1 MSKRILVTFIIVSLA
16 VLLASLFAACG
27 GPAPSQGE
35 EPTVAPTETLEE
47 EEPIEA
53 LTPTPQEEEPTEQ
66 PASIEGESLLQERC
80 TACHDL
86 NWVTRAQKTREKW
99 EQTVAR
105 MVGKGAQ
112 LNAGEQAAL
121 IEYLAETYGP

>member
-1 MSKRILVTFIIVSLA
+1 MLITFTIVSLA

-27 GPAPSQGE
+27 GPVPSQGE
-35 EPTVAPTETLEE
+35 PTAAPTATLEE
-47 EEPIEA
+47 KESIEA
-53 LTPTPQEEEPTEQ
+53 PTPTPQEEEPTEE
-66 PASIEGESLLQERC
+66 PASTEGESLLQERC
-80 TACHDL
+80 TVCHGL
-86 NWVTRAQKTREKW
+86 SRVTQVQKTREKW

-112 LNAGEQAAL
+112 LNADEQATL

>member
-1 MSKRILVTFIIVSLA
+1 MIRRMLITFTIVSLA

-27 GPAPSQGE
+27 GPAPSQE
-35 EPTVAPTETLEE
+35 EPTA
-47 EEPIEA
+47 
-53 LTPTPQEEEPTEQ
+53 Q

-80 TACHDL
+80 TVCHGL
-86 NWVTRAQKTREKW
+86 SRVTQAQKTPEKW

-112 LNAGEQAAL
+112 LNAGEQATL

>member
-1 MSKRILVTFIIVSLA
+1 MTKRMLVTFIIVSLA

-27 GPAPSQGE
+27 GPAP
-35 EPTVAPTETLEE
+35 
-47 EEPIEA
+47 
-53 LTPTPQEEEPTEQ
+53 PQEEEPTAVPTATPQGEEPAEQ
-66 PASIEGESLLQERC
+66 PASTEGESLLQERC

-86 NWVTRAQKTREKW
+86 NRVTGAPKTREKW
-99 EQTVAR
+99 EQTVTR

-112 LNAGEQAAL
+112 LNAGEQATL

>member
-1 MSKRILVTFIIVSLA
+1 MSKRMLVTFVIVSLA

-27 GPAPSQGE
+27 GPAPPQEE
-35 EPTVAPTETLEE
+35 EPTVAPT
-47 EEPIEA
+47 A
-53 LTPTPQEEEPTEQ
+53 TPQEEEPTEQ
-66 PASIEGESLLQERC
+66 PASTEGESLLQERC
-80 TACHDL
+80 TACHGL
-86 NWVTRAQKTREKW
+86 SQVTREQKTREKW
-99 EQTVAR
+99 EQTVTR